1 MQVIF
6 TPVEVYKVNK
16 YTYLHWSWILHY
28 LHAQMLCDIDPSHQ
42 LHNYTYT
49 RKGQW
54 FTLTQPH
61 CLDAYIH
68 ASYPWNIH
76 QTNAH
81 ITMGISP
88 GKICTTLALAP
99 LKIKMKTF
107 ANIKIEIIWSQNN
120 WHIILFSKLGLFLH
134 YFDV

>member
-6 TPVEVYKVNK
+6 TPVEVYTVNK
-16 YTYLHWSWILHY
+16 YTYLHRSWILHY
-28 LHAQMLCDIDPSHQ
+28 LHAQMLCNIDPSHQ

-68 ASYPWNIH
+68 ASYP
-76 QTNAH
+76 
-81 ITMGISP
+81 
-88 GKICTTLALAP
+88 
-99 LKIKMKTF
+99 
-107 ANIKIEIIWSQNN
+107 
-120 WHIILFSKLGLFLH
+120 
-134 YFDV
+134 